1 MRIFVVE
8 LGTGVD
14 LHGGDATT
22 AALRAVKDCF
32 NHVSL
37 PGLGA
42 VAGLTDPGQMAVE
55 VILGVPDGVT
65 PVDTGL
71 VAEVFPFGTVDVK
84 VQPGGLRAPGGG
96 PHAEDVITVVNAAIY
111 VRVP

>member
-1 MRIFVVE
+1 MRTFVVE

-14 LHGGDATT
+14 LHGGDATR
-22 AALRAVKDCF
+22 AAVRAVQDCF

-37 PGLGA
+37 PGLFA
-42 VAGLTDPGQMAVE
+42 VAGLTDPNQMQVE
-55 VILGVPDGVT
+55 VVLGVPEGMN
-65 PVDTGL
+65 VDAAAVAAVFPYGS
-71 VAEVFPFGTVDVK
+71 AEVR

-96 PHAEDVITVVNAAIY
+96 VREDDVITVVNAALY